1 MVIYSLAVGNKADL
15 EAQRQVSTME
25 GKELAKTLGIPF
37 MEASAKVRPF
47 TLSLVSSRRV
57 SLHRRLAST

>member
-1 MVIYSLAVGNKADL
+1 MLDDSRQPLGSRLAVGNKADL

-37 MEASAKVRPF
+37 IEASAKVCFP
-47 TLSLVSSRRV
+47 
-57 SLHRRLAST
+57 